1 MDIGLRATVPG
12 ANGDLTGVAAILSLA
27 HALAGAGGPPEGVRV
42 ILPSAGAEESHQE
55 GMSAFAE
62 RHFPSLPTES
72 THVICLDTLG
82 SPRLAVLEGEGM
94 LRMEDYPEAVRDRVE
109 RCAEEAGV
117 DLQRG
122 LRFRSA
128 TDGLIALRAG
138 YPCATIVS
146 VDEFKLPTDYHWP
159 TDTAERVDYA
169 RVADAARL
177 CQRLVERLAP
187 EREPAAAEQ
196 S

>member
-1 MDIGLRATVPG
+1 
-12 ANGDLTGVAAILSLA
+12 
-27 HALAGAGGPPEGVRV
+27 
-42 ILPSAGAEESHQE
+42 
-55 GMSAFAE
+55 
-62 RHFPSLPTES
+62 
-72 THVICLDTLG
+72 
-82 SPRLAVLEGEGM
+82 M
-94 LRMEDYPEAVRDRVE
+94 LRMEDYPEAVRDLVE

-117 DLQRG
+117 DPQRG
-122 LRFRSA
+122 LRFRNP

-159 TDTAERVDYA
+159 TDTAERVHYA
-169 RVADAARL
+169 RVAGAARL

-187 EREPAAAEQ
+187 ERDAAAAEG